1 MSKSTSFLALGCV
14 SAAAFA
20 VPATAQS
27 GDQPRLGGVTV
38 VDTAIDDEGV
48 KVEKADSPK
57 YVRPLLDTPQTI
69 TVIASETL
77 QQQNLLT
84 LREVLST
91 VPGITFAAGEGGFGY
106 GDRITL
112 RGYSANN
119 DISVDGV
126 RSGAV
131 MNRNETFNIEQV
143 EVTNGA
149 NSVYNGGG
157 SVGGT
162 INLVTKKPLNY
173 DRTVINAGVGTDEYY
188 RGTVDSNFVSGDIAV
203 RLNAVYHQNE
213 IPGRQVEFYER
224 WGIAPSVTAGING
237 PTRLTLQFEHLDD
250 KGMPQYGLRYF
261 PMLGGFL
268 PDFNQEAYYGFRNVD
283 TQESITNSVQA
294 IFEHD
299 FSETLRF
306 RNLTRYEN
314 IQQYTVTSQP
324 AGTFCLSNNLQP
336 LTSTTPGATAA
347 SCTVRIGN
355 AQTGPQLV
363 IPAGYFL
370 PTGGRGNPRYIRN
383 QTAYTQF
390 DLSGEFNTGGLEH
403 TFVLGFSSLW
413 ERFTQDGGSLL
424 TAPTAPGYY
433 PLVNI
438 ANPNEII
445 AGPGGTG
452 GGDLVRVYGNNEY
465 TGPVNFNHTSRNRGV
480 QASYAAYLFDAIKFS
495 DMFEINGGVRYEK
508 YDGRNN
514 VWSVAGGVFTPNA
527 NNGRTTSSD
536 ELFSWRVGAVFK
548 PAENISTYVAFG
560 NSRTP
565 SKGSIDA
572 ACTNTLDANNNTCSV
587 EPESAKNYEIGAKA
601 DLFSGGL
608 QLAAALFRN
617 ERDKY
622 RVASGE
628 PGLNDQVLDGHS
640 RVDGISLSA
649 SGNITPA
656 WSIVANYTYLDSKLI
671 RSVSEYCLQ
680 NPGKDNCTNTVEVPD
695 PGAGTMLP
703 ATPDHSGSLFTSY
716 SFPFGLQI
724 GYGFTY
730 QGSHA
735 LNPVPTATVPTT
747 FNVPDYLTHRLMVG
761 YKLNDNLNAQLNI
774 QNLTDE
780 DYVTTVRTAVGGSW
794 AQPGVGRSAVLS
806 IGYTF

>member
-1 MSKSTSFLALGCV
+1 LSRSTSFLALGCV
-14 SAAAFA
+14 SAAAFT
-20 VPATAQS
+20 VPAAAQS
-27 GDQPRLGGVTV
+27 GEQEQRLGGVTV

-48 KVEKADSPK
+48 KVERADSPK
-57 YVRPLLDTPQTI
+57 YVAPLLDTPQTI

-131 MNRNETFNIEQV
+131 MNRNETYNIEQV
-143 EVTNGA
+143 EITNGA

-157 SVGGT
+157 SVGGS
-162 INLVTKKPLNY
+162 INLVTKKPLDH
-173 DRTVINAGVGTDEYY
+173 DRTVINAGIGTDNYY
-188 RGTVDSNFVSGDIAV
+188 RGTVDTNVVSGDIALRV
-203 RLNAVYHQNE
+203 NGVYHKNDV
-213 IPGRQVEFYER
+213 PGREVEFYER
-224 WGIAPSVTAGING
+224 WGIAPSVTVGING

-250 KGMPQYGLRYF
+250 RGMPQYGLRYY
-261 PMLGGFL
+261 PALGGFL
-268 PDFNQEAYYGFRNVD
+268 SEFNREGYYGFRNVD
-283 TQESITNSVQA
+283 TQESVTNAFQA

-299 FSETLRF
+299 FSDTLHF

-324 AGTFCLSNNLQP
+324 QGTFCLSNNLQP
-336 LTSTTPGATAA
+336 ISSVTPGATAA
-347 SCTVRIGN
+347 SCVVPVGT
-355 AQTGPQLV
+355 ATLD
-363 IPAGYFL
+363 IPAGYFM
-370 PTGGRGNPRYIRN
+370 PTGGRGSPRYMRN

-390 DLSGEFNTGGLEH
+390 DFSGELNTGGIEH
-403 TFVLGFSSLW
+403 SFVLGFSGLW
-413 ERFTQDGGSLL
+413 ERFTQDGGTLL
-424 TAPTAPGYY
+424 RAADGTNPFAAPNYY

-438 ANPNEII
+438 ANPNEVI
-445 AGPGGTG
+445 AGPGGMGAGT
-452 GGDLVRVYGNNEY
+452 LTRVYGNNEY
-465 TGPVNFNHTSRNRGV
+465 NGPINFSQTSRARGI
-480 QASYAAYLFDAIKFS
+480 QSSYAAYLFDAIKFS

-508 YDGRNN
+508 FEGRNN
-514 VWSVAGGVFTPNA
+514 TWSVAGGVFTPA
-527 NNGRTTSSD
+527 ATNGTFITED

-548 PAENISTYVAFG
+548 PAENISAYVAYG

-565 SKGSIDA
+565 SKGSVDGSCA
-572 ACTNTLDANNNTCSV
+572 ANNCNV
-587 EPESAKNYEIGAKA
+587 DPESAKNYEVGVKA
-601 DLFSGGL
+601 DLFGGGL
-608 QLAAALFRN
+608 QLAGALFRN

-622 RVASGE
+622 RVASAD
-628 PGLNDQVLDGHS
+628 PLLPDQVLDGHS

-649 SGNITPA
+649 AGNITPE
-656 WSIVANYTYLDSKLI
+656 WSIVANYMYLDSTLI
-671 RSVSEYCLQ
+671 RSVAAGVS
-680 NPGKDNCTNTVEVPD
+680 PD
-695 PGAGTMLP
+695 PAAGTALP
-703 ATPDHSGSLFTSY
+703 ATPAHSGSLFTSY
-716 SFPFGLQI
+716 SFPFGLQV
-724 GYGFTY
+724 GYGFSY
-730 QGSHA
+730 QGEHA
-735 LNPVPTATVPTT
+735 MNPIPTATAPVTY
-747 FNVPDYLTHRLMVG
+747 NVPDYLTHRLMIG

-780 DYVTTVRTAVGGSW
+780 DYVTTVRTAVTGSW